1 MSSALRAPL
10 SKESFHMANDP
21 KQVIADAKITIE
33 ERIKARKRGGDFDSR
48 KLLALEAIAD
58 EITRLTAEVRALR
71 LQKPDRARSPRPLI
85 RPNVRRA

>member
-1 MSSALRAPL
+1 
-10 SKESFHMANDP
+10 MANDP
-21 KQVIADAKITIE
+21 KQVIADAKKTIE
-33 ERIKARKRGGDFDSR
+33 ERIKARERGGDFDSR

-71 LQKPDRARSPRPLI
+71 FQKPDRARSPRPLI